1 MGTSCS
7 SRMIV
12 KMDYKVFFESSASFF
27 LRLDSCVV
35 TNPVHMSPKGPLT
48 GQEGEEDVQTP
59 EITNITNNLKSQ
71 CYLLAKKESNYRVN
85 LC

>member
-59 EITNITNNLKSQ
+59 EIRKISQ
-71 CYLLAKKESNYRVN
+71 TIQNHSVTYLLAKKDAFGK
-85 LC
+85 